1 LVTNFRVD
9 HTEAQGKTRGEVA
22 SVLAL
27 DVPPGARAFVP
38 EVEWE
43 EGFHELVAGAGG
55 EVVSVP
61 SGGSRPPEGF
71 GGFGANLDLV
81 WAAACSL
88 GVKEGV
94 IREGLRH
101 AREDVGALKSWR
113 YTHAETREPWLLVS
127 AFAANDPES
136 TLCIHDRIIEN
147 QGADPEV
154 SIGLLSLRSDRGDR
168 SLQWADALETG
179 ALKRFRRL
187 FVAGLHARALKHR
200 LRHHPE
206 AGRIEILRP
215 SPPEGVMTQI
225 LTGEG
230 DGGGLLFGFGNIG
243 GLGRTMVSHWRKVG
257 EPYGI

>member
-1 LVTNFRVD
+1 
-9 HTEAQGKTRGEVA
+9 
-22 SVLAL
+22 
-27 DVPPGARAFVP
+27 
-38 EVEWE
+38 
-43 EGFHELVAGAGG
+43 
-55 EVVSVP
+55 
-61 SGGSRPPEGF
+61 
-71 GGFGANLDLV
+71 
-81 WAAACSL
+81 
-88 GVKEGV
+88 
-94 IREGLRH
+94 
-101 AREDVGALKSWR
+101 VGALKSWR

-147 QGADPEV
+147 QGADPEA